1 MLTLFSGISPSFQA
15 ARNLFRP
22 SFPWL
27 LRYAVYGKHRPTF
40 PAIRCFP
47 FPAVKHSPSCRQRKR
62 SLGFASD
69 DDTRRM
75 RFPHTLSL
83 HDARDIH
90 SLHCHFERS
99 REILLALCSSLP
111 LSRKASNFTLSHI
124 RRYTGVQERSLGFAR
139 DDDTG
144 IALSQ
149 HILYTMRRISP
160 YDAKQKSPGR
170 SRSFLLSER
179 LICQTVRAWCLLL
192 LQYQ

>member
-1 MLTLFSGISPSFQA
+1 MQFHMLALFSGISPLISSSKRALSPPPAQ
-15 ARNLFRP
+15 NLLQKAPPFRDTV
-22 SFPWL
+22 FPVSL
-27 LRYAVYGKHRPTF
+27 SQTLSVLPPTKK
-40 PAIRCFP
+40 IE
-47 FPAVKHSPSCRQRKR
+47 
-62 SLGFASD
+62 GFARD

-111 LSRKASNFTLSHI
+111 LSRKASPFPLSHI

-149 HILYTMRRISP
+149 HILYTMRGISP
-160 YDAKQKSPGR
+160 
-170 SRSFLLSER
+170 L
-179 LICQTVRAWCLLL
+179 
-192 LQYQ
+192 

>member
-1 MLTLFSGISPSFQA
+1 MPPSFQA

-47 FPAVKHSPSCRQRKR
+47 FPAVRHSPSCCQRKR

-124 RRYTGVQERSLGFAR
+124 RRYTGVQERSRASLGMTLRKWRFPN
-139 DDDTG
+139 
-144 IALSQ
+144 
-149 HILYTMRRISP
+149 ISV
-160 YDAKQKSPGR
+160 
-170 SRSFLLSER
+170 
-179 LICQTVRAWCLLL
+179 VR
-192 LQYQ
+192 YVK